1 MKYLKR
7 QIWYTCKCF
16 GLGINGSWIESRML
30 DELDA
35 LGLNCKKSIKASYF
49 IKLASFRFAV
59 HRLISALKF
68 KALES

>member
-1 MKYLKR
+1 
-7 QIWYTCKCF
+7 
-16 GLGINGSWIESRML
+16 ML

-49 IKLASFRFAV
+49 MKLASFRFAV